1 MVRSLVKNERGY
13 SLIEVM
19 VSIIILALAIL
30 PMVGMFDMGLN
41 GVTASSHYDKAR
53 MLANLKL
60 EEAKNLPF
68 TDVEDNFPEAGD
80 LTPSPEPG
88 TWLQGEDEDADFTG
102 LDYQVVK
109 QYMAQPP
116 TNPGSSVNFGT
127 SGAPTDLI
135 RLKVEVRWGE
145 DDNVDGL
152 PDKSFTTFGLVA
164 Q

>member
-1 MVRSLVKNERGY
+1 
-13 SLIEVM
+13 M
-19 VSIIILALAIL
+19 VSIIIPAIAIL

-80 LTPSPEPG
+80 PTPYDPPVTEPD

-102 LDYQVVK
+102 LDYRVVK
-109 QYMAQPP
+109 QYMLQPP
-116 TNPGSSVNFGT
+116 TNPG
-127 SGAPTDLI
+127 
-135 RLKVEVRWGE
+135 
-145 DDNVDGL
+145 
-152 PDKSFTTFGLVA
+152 
-164 Q
+164 